1 MARLTYFGHAAFE
14 LVIDGKKVL
23 IDPWLSNPKSPVKPE
38 DVKDVDLIVV
48 THSHFDHVGDSAA
61 IFKNNPN
68 ARVVAVYEVADLI
81 AGELEKTT
89 GTSKDELFNSGRVIG
104 ANIGGP
110 VLLNDLGLKVAFTPA
125 THSGVGVAAG
135 AVVIGNEGRVYHAG
149 DTGVTL
155 DMRLV
160 GEIYKPHIA
169 LLPIG
174 GHFTMD
180 PVEAAKAVELVKP
193 LVAIPMHYGTFPV
206 LYGDP
211 NEFKKRVEEKC
222 LPTQVRILSPGDSYE
237 FDFSK
242 A

>member
-1 MARLTYFGHAAFE
+1 MARLTYLGHAAFQLE
-14 LVIDGKKVL
+14 AGGRKILV
-23 IDPWLSNPKSPVKPE
+23 DPWLSNPKSPVKPE
-38 DVKDVDLIVV
+38 EVEGVDLIVI
-48 THSHFDHVGDSAA
+48 THSHFDHLGDVGKIAA
-61 IFKNNPN
+61 KNPG
-68 ARVVAVYEVADLI
+68 AKVLAVYEVADLAAEEI
-81 AGELEKTT
+81 AKET
-89 GTSKDELFNSGRVIG
+89 GASKDELFNAGRVIG

-110 VLLNDLGLKVAFTPA
+110 VVLQDLGLKVAFTPA
-125 THSGVGVAAG
+125 THSSVGVAAG
-135 AVVIGNEGRVYHAG
+135 AVIITGEGRVYHAG
-149 DTGVTL
+149 DTGVTM

-160 GEIYKPHIA
+160 GEIYKPHVA

-180 PVEAAKAVELVKP
+180 PVEAAKAVELIRP

-211 NEFKKRVEEKC
+211 EEFKKRVEEKC
-222 LPTQVRILSPGDSYE
+222 LPTQVRILKPGESYE